1 MIGDVRPGFLPVD
14 SYLNLPRDRETWL
27 LKPLIPLGGAA
38 LLYGSPKTGKSY
50 LGIQLALALSGQA
63 TDWLGFPVGRTGK
76 VLYLQLDTPRSLW
89 ATRFSEMIVKGH
101 LKYDSNTLLLADR
114 DSIEFCPFDILQP
127 MHMKYLNTLVAV
139 HQPVAVIID
148 TLRHVHSGDEDSST
162 VSRNVLAN
170 LIGATHPAALILIS
184 HSRKPNPE
192 AEKSTLDDHRGSGNI
207 VASMDA
213 IMRLT
218 KTRLYYAGRSIE
230 EGNIKLERLENGLWV
245 PQEDAAEQ
253 GALAKVMADPMLPT
267 LRAKGRA
274 LALLVGKGEETCVS
288 RVRRAASAVTTL
300 PDGDTVDVLTG
311 EVATP
316 TAQPSPPLSLRTSA
330 T

>member
-1 MIGDVRPGFLPVD
+1 MIGDARPGFLPVD
-14 SYLNLPRDRETWL
+14 RYLELPRDRETWL
-27 LKPLIPLGGAA
+27 LKPLIPLGGAC

-63 TDWLGFPVGRTGK
+63 TDWLGFPVGRAGK

-89 ATRFSEMIVKGH
+89 ATRFHEMIEKGK
-101 LKYDSNTLLLADR
+101 LQYNSNTLLLADR
-114 DSIEFCPFDILQP
+114 DSIEYCPFDILQP
-127 MHMKYLNTLVAV
+127 SHVLYLKRLVEE
-139 HQPVAVIID
+139 HNPVAVVID

-170 LIGATHPAALILIS
+170 LIGATNPAALILIS

-213 IMRLT
+213 ILRLT

-230 EGNIKLERLENGLWV
+230 EGNVKLERQENGLWV
-245 PQEDAAEQ
+245 PQEDAPEIA
-253 GALAKVMADPMLPT
+253 ALTKVLSDPQLPT
-267 LRAKGRA
+267 MRAKGRA
-274 LALLVGKGEETCVS
+274 LATLTGKNEETCVS
-288 RVRRAASAVTTL
+288 RVRRAMSHDKLIIT
-300 PDGDTVDVLTG
+300 DNSGTVNLQTG
-311 EVATP
+311 EVIN
-316 TAQPSPPLSLRTSA
+316 
-330 T
+330 